1 MGDLKFTKQQRI
13 YRSAEYQ
20 AILKTGIKVSDR
32 FFRIALSRN
41 PQQISPKLGII
52 VSKKVGPAV
61 TRNRIKRAVREIF
74 RLNQNVITA
83 DLNLVVIA
91 KPDCVTLKYQD
102 IERSLIKL
110 IDRVNGIKKNIVVNR

>member
-20 AILKTGIKVSDR
+20 AILKSGIKVSDR
-32 FFRIALSRN
+32 YFRIAVNRN
-41 PQQISPKLGII
+41 PGQPNSKLGII

-61 TRNRIKRAVREIF
+61 TRNRIKRMVREIY
-74 RLNQNVITA
+74 RLNQKNITG

-91 KPDCVTLKYQD
+91 KPECVTQKYQD

-110 IDRVNGIKKNIVVNR
+110 LDRVNGIKKNIVANR

>member
-20 AILKTGIKVSDR
+20 AILKSGIKVSDR
-32 FFRIALSRN
+32 YFRIAVNRN
-41 PQQISPKLGII
+41 PGQPNSKLGII

-61 TRNRIKRAVREIF
+61 TRNRIKRMVREIY
-74 RLNQNVITA
+74 RLNQKNITG

-91 KPDCVTLKYQD
+91 KPECVIQKYQD

-110 IDRVNGIKKNIVVNR
+110 LDRVNGFKKNIVANR